1 MEGWWAEWV
10 GQAGLEADRLARRL
24 RAAAAS
30 IRDYGELGREARAMV
45 DAYADGVNA
54 YLRTHPAPPE
64 YRMLGCTP
72 EPWEGWHC
80 VAAMRQRGYLM
91 GSLWYK
97 LWRAAAVGVVGA
109 ENVAKLRYDDGGSDR
124 LCIPPGADAIRW
136 IASLT
141 DLRDSIEALSLLA
154 GPADTAGG
162 SNNWAVGPARSAT
175 GRPILAGDPHRVF
188 ELPGMYA
195 QMQLACDRFDVV
207 GLTIPGVPAFP
218 HFAHNA
224 HVAWCVTHAFADIH
238 DLYVEQFDRTDPSR
252 YLHRDQWL
260 QAATTAEDIQIRG
273 RSSAS
278 VEIVETI

>member
-1 MEGWWAEWV
+1 MSLVSTYSACRGRRTSEGTRMAQSGPEAAGRALEHEGWVEQPVHLYRDEWGIPYVRARTAHDAFVGQGYAHAMDRLWQMDASRKQMEGRWAEWV

-30 IRDYGELGREARAMV
+30 IRDYGELGPEARAMV

-109 ENVAKLRYDDGGSDR
+109 ENVAKLRYDDEIGR
-124 LCIPPGADAIRW
+124 
-136 IASLT
+136 ASC
-141 DLRDSIEALSLLA
+141 RE
-154 GPADTAGG
+154 
-162 SNNWAVGPARSAT
+162 
-175 GRPILAGDPHRVF
+175 RV
-188 ELPGMYA
+188 
-195 QMQLACDRFDVV
+195 
-207 GLTIPGVPAFP
+207 
-218 HFAHNA
+218 
-224 HVAWCVTHAFADIH
+224 
-238 DLYVEQFDRTDPSR
+238 
-252 YLHRDQWL
+252 
-260 QAATTAEDIQIRG
+260 
-273 RSSAS
+273 
-278 VEIVETI
+278 